1 MSMFGKKVKLTSGQV
16 GTVVDVDTAS
26 EIPYTIV
33 VKDPESGT
41 VVIEYADDSDLE
53 EEDQGWNSQFEDS
66 VKVLS
71 ADVEIGI

>member
-41 VVIEYADDSDLE
+41 SVIEYADDSDLE